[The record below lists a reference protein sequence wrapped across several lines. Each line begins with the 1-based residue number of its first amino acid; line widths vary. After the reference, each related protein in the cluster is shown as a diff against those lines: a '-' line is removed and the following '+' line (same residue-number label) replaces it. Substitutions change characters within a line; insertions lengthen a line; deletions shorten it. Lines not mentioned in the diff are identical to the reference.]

1 MARHWFHGRFQASA
15 LPLVKLWAVLRSV
28 RLPEGPGS
36 LARHWI
42 RSGSRLPFGPHFL
55 HPNQG
60 VAEAQI
66 PPRTA
71 GGLGRG
77 GPRWLAISFALRA
90 AEIEI
95 PPGGQGGTWGD
106 WSPREGR
113 PAPKGRAFRRRPS
126 APGGSGLARRLF
138 RGRFQASAA
147 PWLGWL
153 LPREAGLRRQGRHP
167 CKANTERRSGR
178 GTRAGGVIPSRF
190 CCPAAIKYPAGA
202 VSSHWFESLA
212 VVPPAAF
219 GGGGN
224 GSGTK
229 RRLVLA
235 VGFQGVYPLV
245 ALWLLSGNSES
256 SISGVARG
264 AEHK

>member
-15 LPLVKLWAVLRSV
+15 LPLVGPWAVLRSV

-42 RSGSRLPFGPHFL
+42 RSGSRLPFGPL
-55 HPNQG
+55 
-60 VAEAQI
+60 V
-66 PPRTA
+66 R
-71 GGLGRG
+71 LG
-77 GPRWLAISFALRA
+77 PL
-90 AEIEI
+90 
-95 PPGGQGGTWGD
+95 
-106 WSPREGR
+106 
-113 PAPKGRAFRRRPS
+113 RRR
-126 APGGSGLARRLF
+126 F
-138 RGRFQASAA
+138 
-147 PWLGWL
+147 
-153 LPREAGLRRQGRHP
+153 LPRGAGLRRQSRHP

-178 GTRAGGVIPSRF
+178 GTRVCGVIPLGF

-256 SISGVARG
+256 SISGVALR